1 MKKLIIIILSFI
13 SVISCTSLD
22 QVWEELRE
30 HEERIERLET
40 ECQRL
45 NSNIEALQAVLEAMQ
60 ANDYITDITRIT
72 EAGIEIGY
80 SITFAKSGTVN
91 IYHGADGADGSAPKI
106 GIRKAADGEYYW
118 TSDDGWLTD
127 EQGEK
132 NTGISPGRQ
141 KYHSSIPCSRRY
153 MVYILRRWQHLEGV
167 QSGGGRRRPVQ
178 RSDL

>member
-60 ANDYITDITRIT
+60 ANDYITD
-72 EAGIEIGY
+72 
-80 SITFAKSGTVN
+80 
-91 IYHGADGADGSAPKI
+91 
-106 GIRKAADGEYYW
+106 
-118 TSDDGWLTD
+118 
-127 EQGEK
+127 
-132 NTGISPGRQ
+132 
-141 KYHSSIPCSRRY
+141 
-153 MVYILRRWQHLEGV
+153 
-167 QSGGGRRRPVQ
+167 
-178 RSDL
+178 